1 MRSGSI
7 ITSELHDAF
16 AAMLDASAPADM
28 KPGVSNVITLLKEAQ
43 PGISSDKPGI
53 DAGVIANYA
62 ESIAVF
68 EKGLTAL
75 DGPGAEDAAADLRSL
90 AKQALDHIPV
100 S

>member
-1 MRSGSI
+1 MRSGSV

-28 KPGVSNVITLLKEAQ
+28 KPGVSKAITLLKEAQ
-43 PGISSDKPGI
+43 PGISADQPGI
-53 DAGVIANYA
+53 DADVIANYA

-75 DGPGAEDAAADLRSL
+75 DGPRAQDAAADLRNL
-90 AKQALDHIPV
+90 ARQALDR